1 MLSRL
6 PDKQFG
12 TPPTPGSFESS
23 KTSSPLYTPRSSLRP
38 ATPQDNM
45 EMEMEVVDSTN
56 AAAIFEFDSECVVN
70 GKYNRW
76 APRLPLRR
84 QTAMTHAPSYYESLA
99 MFMPLQHVQI
109 EHELK
114 HALRAIPF
122 NKQAFDQIV
131 DRAYDDYQHRH
142 MYPRTPPRCFYEAT
156 KNTIQ
161 YLADMGYI
169 SNEALKEGFACLGA
183 RAF

>member
-1 MLSRL
+1 M
-6 PDKQFG
+6 
-12 TPPTPGSFESS
+12 
-23 KTSSPLYTPRSSLRP
+23 RP
-38 ATPQDNM
+38 ATPQDTEM
-45 EMEMEVVDSTN
+45 ELEMEMVDSTN
-56 AAAIFEFDSECVVN
+56 ALFEFESECVVN

-99 MFMPLQHVQI
+99 MHMPLQHVQI

-114 HALRAIPF
+114 YALRATPF
-122 NKQAFDQIV
+122 DKKSFDQIV

-142 MYPRTPPRCFYEAT
+142 MYSRAPCKSFYEALKKT
-156 KNTIQ
+156 MQ
-161 YLADMGYI
+161 YLFDMGYI
-169 SNEALKEGFACLGA
+169 TKDALNEGMACLGA